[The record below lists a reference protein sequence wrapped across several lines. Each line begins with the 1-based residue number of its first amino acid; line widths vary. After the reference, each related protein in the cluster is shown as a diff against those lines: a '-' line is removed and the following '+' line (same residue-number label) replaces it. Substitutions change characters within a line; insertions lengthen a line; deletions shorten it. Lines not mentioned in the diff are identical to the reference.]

1 MGGWTRIWVV
11 VTVLAGAAAVV
22 NYVDAVRNAER
33 QATTAYQQALSA
45 YDDCRNSPPQPAPSS
60 PRVQSRPGDT
70 GPVSDLVSTLEAA
83 VAATCDFARQPRAE
97 YAAQQ
102 AQQRDDSIATVKGGA
117 LSVSALIV
125 AWVSGTV
132 GALFFAVGWI
142 RRGFRKKRP
151 G

>member
-11 VTVLAGAAAVV
+11 VTVLAGAAAAV

-33 QATTAYQQALSA
+33 QATDAYQQALSA
-45 YDDCRNSPPQPAPSS
+45 YDNCRNAPPQPTPSS
-60 PRVQSRPGDT
+60 PRLQPRPGDT
-70 GPVSDLVSTLEAA
+70 GSVSDLVSTLEAA
-83 VAATCDFARQPRAE
+83 AAAACDFARQSRAE
-97 YAAQQ
+97 YAAEQER
-102 AQQRDDSIATVKGGA
+102 QRDDSIAIAKSGA
-117 LSVSALIV
+117 LSASALIV

-142 RRGFRKKRP
+142 RRGFRKKVQ